1 MRRLL
6 LIATGLSFASRFALS
21 QTVGETAMQALTI
34 SIGVVQETRRDDTAS
49 PLMYSGTGGGTQID
63 YTWERAGRSAYASL
77 SAGALTLTPSRSVSD
92 PQPEETFSTYTMET
106 GMRWRLPGGPGRT
119 NELALGAAFGATATV
134 TRHMYEDPDQSEQ
147 TFFLGDVTFGP
158 TGRWRRRLG
167 MGIVAATLTIPLL
180 AWVQHPYADVR
191 VANGLANLRYAS
203 PSQFRQAK
211 GELSYIFR
219 PEDRFGLTAAYRF
232 GLLQIDDLQPLRS
245 VSQSLSIAVVTRFGA
260 RP

>member
-6 LIATGLSFASRFALS
+6 LIATGLSFASRSALS
-21 QTVGETAMQALTI
+21 QTAGETAMQTLAI
-34 SIGVVQETRRDDTAS
+34 SLGANWEMRRDDTAS
-49 PLMYSGTGGGTQID
+49 PLMYSGTGRGTQID

-77 SAGALTLTPSRSVSD
+77 SAGALTLAPSRPVSD
-92 PQPEETFSTYTMET
+92 PQPEEAFSTYTVET

-119 NELALGAAFGATATV
+119 NELAFGAEFAASAIV
-134 TRHMYEDPDQSEQ
+134 TRHMYEDPNQSEQ
-147 TFFLGDVTFGP
+147 TFFLGDVTLGP

-167 MGIVAATLTIPLL
+167 MGIVAATLTVPLL

-219 PEDRFGLTAAYRF
+219 PEDRFGLTAVYSF
-232 GLLQIDDLQPLRS
+232 GLLQIDDLQPVRS